1 MKQLLKVLL
10 VLALAVAV
18 IAAVGQAK
26 PRKAEKGAW
35 LGIYMQTIDENLAEV
50 FELDEDYGVVIN
62 EIIEDSP
69 AEEAGL
75 EEDDIII
82 AIDGRKIFDSDDLVD
97 LLEDAEEGDKIKLK
111 IIRDDDQKT
120 IMVVLGE
127 EPKTSF
133 RRHFN
138 WSSYPG
144 CKNIWIYTDQPNSYI
159 GVHLS
164 DLSKQLG
171 DYFGVKKGRG
181 VLITEVEED
190 SPAEEAGL
198 QAGDI
203 IVAID
208 KDKVNDT
215 EDVIELVGEA
225 EPGEKIMVAVMREKR
240 SEKIEVTVGERE
252 NEYSFGHFDGSF
264 RMPDIDI
271 QIPNIDRSFRDHYL
285 HNGDF
290 FDQDELTSDLE
301 ELRNELKNLKK
312 ELKEI
317 EKKLD

>member
-18 IAAVGQAK
+18 FAAVGQAK

-35 LGIYMQTIDENLAEV
+35 LGIYMQTIDEDLAEV

-97 LLEDAEEGDKIKLK
+97 LLEDADEGDQIKLE
-111 IIRDDDQKT
+111 IVRDDDRKT
-120 IMVVLGE
+120 IAVVLGE

-138 WSSYPG
+138 WSSPG
-144 CKNIWIYTDQPNSYI
+144 RKDVWIYNDKPDSYI

-171 DYFGVKKGRG
+171 NYFGVKKGRG
-181 VLITEVEED
+181 VLITEVVED

-198 QAGDI
+198 LAGDI

-208 KDKVNDT
+208 EDKVNDY
-215 EDVIELVGEA
+215 EDVLELVGEA
-225 EPGEKIMVAVMREKR
+225 EPGEKITVAVMREKR
-240 SEKIEVTVGERE
+240 NEKMEVTVGERE

-271 QIPNIDRSFRDHYL
+271 QIPDIDRSFRDHYL
-285 HNGDF
+285 HNGNF

-301 ELRNELKNLKK
+301 DLRDELKNLKK